1 MSPKLSICF
10 LLEDTALFGG
20 VKVVLHQANLLV
32 RRGHRVILL
41 SKGPAPEWFPVEAE
55 LQPVADFSSAPL
67 PPVDLTV
74 ATYWTTIEPA
84 ERGAAG
90 EVVHFCQGFEG
101 LYTHNRSD
109 HPAILQAYRRPLPAW
124 TVAPHLSRLLEE
136 RFGRPSRVVTQPLE
150 AFWRPASRFRRRPG
164 SPPRILVTSPFEID
178 WKGAETSLNAARELR
193 RQGLD
198 FQLVRL
204 SQWPLSDQER
214 ALFEADEFHTHVPPS
229 RAAEIVASC
238 DLLLAASWE
247 QEGFGLPVLEAMAC
261 GVPVV
266 ASNISCFRD
275 YAADAALLVP
285 WDDPKAFADAAQ
297 QLLGSAAEWR
307 RARRRGLAIARGY
320 RERLAAR
327 SVESAAQWVVSGQW
341 REEPLVGPVQE
352 SDL

>member
-1 MSPKLSICF
+1 MPPKLSICF

-55 LQPVADFSSAPL
+55 LQTVPDFAGGQL

-74 ATYWTTIEPA
+74 ATYWTTLEAA
-84 ERGAAG
+84 ERGATG
-90 EVVHFCQGFEG
+90 EVVHYCQGFEG

-109 HPAILQAYRRPLPAW
+109 HPAILQAYRRPIPAW
-124 TVAPHLSRLLEE
+124 TVAPHLSQLLEE
-136 RFGRPSRVVTQPLE
+136 RFRRPSRVVTQPLE
-150 AFWRPASRFRRRPG
+150 AFWRPRTRFRRRPG
-164 SPPRILVTSPFEID
+164 GSPRILVTSPFEID
-178 WKGAETSLNAARELR
+178 WKGAETSLRAVRELR
-193 RQGLD
+193 RRGLD

-204 SQWPLSDQER
+204 SQWPLSDEER
-214 ALFEADEFHTHVPPS
+214 ALLEPDEFHTHVPPS

-275 YAADAALLVP
+275 YAVDAALLVP
-285 WDDPKAFADAAQ
+285 WDDPEAFADGAE
-297 QLLGSAAEWR
+297 QLLKSPAEWR
-307 RARRRGLAIARGY
+307 RARRRGLAVARGY
-320 RERLAAR
+320 RERRAAR
-327 SVESAAQWVVSGQW
+327 SVEAAARWVASGRW
-341 REEPLVGPVQE
+341 RQEPLPAQGEEGE
-352 SDL
+352 S